1 MSILFVPTMPICGKV
16 NMITV
21 ANNKKKKDI
30 NIDKDSIKKKTNNNN
45 IKK

>member
-1 MSILFVPTMPICGKV
+1 
-16 NMITV
+16 MITV